1 MCVLLK
7 NVHERTT
14 QRALRPQSKIFS
26 AISAV
31 SALIVVFAV
40 GLGAQRGAPPEG
52 GRGNAPAQKP
62 YLPVGTTAV
71 AKNPDQFIGELV
83 TLTASV
89 ETVLSKSAFAIDQ
102 HVKNQP
108 SGTPLLVLAPIL
120 NGTVEANKYVTVA
133 GEIVKFDPVQIGK
146 TAEAL
151 TKVKGYQVDLPP
163 DLVEKFKGKPVVVAK
178 VVVNDKMV
186 DLAMRI
192 PPAYTADEK
201 ALDDTMKKVG
211 PAAQALRTAVDASK
225 PGDVTQQLAV
235 LKPAFAQTETFWKT
249 KNVAEAMKIAQ
260 DAKGHADAVDKA
272 VAAGDWDAAKKSAAS
287 LNQTCGACH
296 NTYRERFDDGQFRAK
311 MPEKSPGS

>member
-1 MCVLLK
+1 LACL
-7 NVHERTT
+7 
-14 QRALRPQSKIFS
+14 AGF
-26 AISAV
+26 
-31 SALIVVFAV
+31 ALIVSV
-40 GLGAQRGAPPEG
+40 GVSAQRGAPPEG

-120 NGTVEANKYVTVA
+120 NGQLEANKYVTVA

-146 TAEAL
+146 TAEAM

-163 DLVEKFKGKPVVVAK
+163 DLVEKFKGKPVIVAK

-186 DLAMRI
+186 DLAMRV
-192 PPAYTADEK
+192 PPPYAADEK
-201 ALDDTMKKVG
+201 ALDETMKKVG

-235 LKPAFAQTETFWKT
+235 LKPAFAQTEAFWKT
-249 KNVAEAMKIAQ
+249 KNVAEAAKIAQ
-260 DAKGHADAVDKA
+260 DAKGHVEAVDKA
-272 VAAGDWDAAKKSAAS
+272 VASADWDAAKKSAAA

-311 MPEKSPGS
+311 MPEKNGGTR